1 MVTAVSG
8 TATARAD
15 IDTDFAAQL
24 HTYGIYGPRDYNAW
38 LAKITCKRLGTG
50 LDRTAIDSAKFLS
63 ANLADGTTTQQV
75 WLFLSAA
82 LGTYCSD

>member
-1 MVTAVSG
+1 MHNG
-8 TATARAD
+8 
-15 IDTDFAAQL
+15 Q
-24 HTYGIYGPRDYNAW
+24 
-38 LAKITCKRLGTG
+38 
-50 LDRTAIDSAKFLS
+50 S